1 MRRAGRYGVD
11 GYEGATSDSGTSN
24 RPQISVLYSR
34 IGSSAEDT
42 DADKISKFK
51 AWLASHPV
59 TLVYQLANP
68 VTADHA
74 RADIAQPTPEA
85 NVSADGA
92 PVDVTY
98 SRDLQT
104 VIDTLQAAILAAG
117 SN

>member
-1 MRRAGRYGVD
+1 MD

-51 AWLASHPV
+51 VWLAAHPV
-59 TLVYQLANP
+59 TMVCSLAEP
-68 VTADHA
+68 ATVAHA
-74 RADIAQPTPEA
+74 QMDVAQPAPEA
-85 NVSADGA
+85 NVSADCA

-98 SRDLQT
+98 SRDLQKAF
-104 VIDTLQAAILAAG
+104 DTLQAAILAAG

>member
-51 AWLASHPV
+51 VWLAAHPV
-59 TLVYQLANP
+59 TMVCSLAEP
-68 VTADHA
+68 ATVAHA
-74 RADIAQPTPEA
+74 QMDIAQPTPEA

-98 SRDLQT
+98 SRDLQKAF
-104 VIDTLQAAILAAG
+104 DTLQAAILAAG